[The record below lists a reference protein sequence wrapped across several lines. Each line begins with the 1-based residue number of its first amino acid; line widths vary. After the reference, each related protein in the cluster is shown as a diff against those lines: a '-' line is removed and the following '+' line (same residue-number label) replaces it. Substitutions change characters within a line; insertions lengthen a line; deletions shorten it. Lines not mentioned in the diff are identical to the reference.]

1 MSDPFRQVLVIVI
14 EEVAK
19 YNAGPKSNEFGHEY
33 APKSQALMCVLCSH
47 AQIRHTSDVKGR
59 RTSVKVVKSRPP
71 GFSLTFRT
79 CTFRLIAALT
89 GPTIFSKREAPS
101 VLRKKK
107 LRMF

>member
-1 MSDPFRQVLVIVI
+1 MEQNNGPMS
-14 EEVAK
+14 
-19 YNAGPKSNEFGHEY
+19 
-33 APKSQALMCVLCSH
+33 
-47 AQIRHTSDVKGR
+47 SDVKGR

-101 VLRKKK
+101 VLRKKNYVCSEGRVGPVASPSQ
-107 LRMF
+107 L

>member
-1 MSDPFRQVLVIVI
+1 MKETSVSI
-14 EEVAK
+14 
-19 YNAGPKSNEFGHEY
+19 
-33 APKSQALMCVLCSH
+33 
-47 AQIRHTSDVKGR
+47 SDVKGR

-89 GPTIFSKREAPS
+89 GPTILVKGRHHSFCE
-101 VLRKKK
+101 KK